1 MLLTITQYRKLTD
14 ALVVRNLISKTI
26 PVKIIYSCIDCSPA
40 ISAVIADVK
49 NIAVCSYS
57 GFHHCHADTVRIRL
71 ESPVYI
77 FVADHRIPAY
87 VWVVQLEHKI
97 HIGLRSLGEYRQKKF
112 FFHGCDQFSR
122 DLCHSAVSGDKILQT
137 ADIAVPDHA
146 SSDDVKFIIVGGN
159 KSIVQIKNY
168 QFDIHW

>member
-87 VWVVQLEHKI
+87 VRVPPEKIFFSWLRPVQP
-97 HIGLRSLGEYRQKKF
+97 GS
-112 FFHGCDQFSR
+112 
-122 DLCHSAVSGDKILQT
+122 
-137 ADIAVPDHA
+137 VPFCR
-146 SSDDVKFIIVGGN
+146 VRR
-159 KSIVQIKNY
+159 
-168 QFDIHW
+168 